1 MRFSQSFIEQVQ
13 LASDIVPLIME
24 DTVLKGKGNRLMGL
38 CPFPDHLEKT
48 PSFSVSQDRQVYY
61 CFGCMKSGNI
71 FTYLKEQR
79 GLGFVE
85 AVERLARQAGLS
97 LPVSETKRFKPV
109 RNSEELLKLNEKA
122 CEFYRHHLDRSSS
135 NHEVR
140 ACLRKRAYTKDTIQN
155 FKLGYAPKGNVLL
168 RHLKGEE
175 QKKAFHLG
183 LLNKNERGEMY
194 DTYRNRLMFPIL
206 SSRHQ
211 VIGFGAR
218 ALDDSLPKYINSKE
232 SDVFHK
238 GRSLYGLYESLRF
251 LRQEGFALVVEG
263 YTDFLSL
270 WQGGIKNLAATL
282 GTALTD
288 YQARVLKR
296 YVDSVTLIFDGDS
309 AGTKAG
315 EKSLPL
321 LLSAGL
327 EVKSV
332 TLPEG
337 QDPDHFVKTQGV
349 EPLKILIQNSED
361 LFFQILRKKLKEMK
375 DQRGSFLSF
384 INEMAPFLESV
395 KNKALRS
402 VYKQRVLD
410 IFGSDA
416 RSLSKEL
423 ERVCQNI
430 RKNQRKYSATSSYVD
445 RSVRQKGENSSNTDR
460 KNQEKEKKP
469 SLASALPAEQ
479 FLLVL
484 CLDSE
489 GFLKKFISL
498 NGIQFIKTSF
508 MSDIFENIKKKY
520 GQTPKKFDT
529 LLSSMM
535 NQVSD
540 GRLLLREAH
549 IALKGNREV
558 PEEVFNDCLS
568 FLRKSQNFS
577 EANDLVAEIK
587 MTGKEDMKDLE
598 QVFHLTKKR
607 LSRQDVPVK

>member
-1 MRFSQSFIEQVQ
+1 MRFPQSFIEQVQ

-38 CPFPDHLEKT
+38 CPFPDHVEKT

-71 FTYLKEQR
+71 FTYLREQR

-85 AVERLARQAGLS
+85 AVELLAGGAGLS
-97 LPVSETKRFKPV
+97 LPVSEAKRFKPV
-109 RNSEELLKLNEKA
+109 RSGEELFKLNEKA
-122 CEFYRHHLDRSSS
+122 CEFYRHHLDRVPSS
-135 NHEVR
+135 HEVR
-140 ACLRKRAYTKDTIQN
+140 ACLKKRAYTKDTIQN
-155 FKLGYAPKGNVLL
+155 FKLGYAPRGNVLL
-168 RHLKGEE
+168 KYLKGEE

-194 DTYRNRLMFPIL
+194 DTYRNRLMFPII

-218 ALDDSLPKYINSKE
+218 ALDDSLPKYINSRE

-238 GRSLYGLYESLRF
+238 GRSLYGLDESLRF
-251 LRQEGFALVVEG
+251 LRQERFALIVEG

-288 YQARVLKR
+288 YQARVIKR

-315 EKSLPL
+315 ERSLPL

-375 DQRGSFLSF
+375 DRRGNFLSL

-395 KNKALRS
+395 ENKALRS
-402 VYKQRVLD
+402 VYRQRILD

-423 ERVCQNI
+423 DRVCQNI
-430 RKNQRKYSATSSYVD
+430 RKNQKRYSTSFSHFD
-445 RSVRQKGENSSNTDR
+445 RDDSRREGISSDTESGIQGE
-460 KNQEKEKKP
+460 EKKP

-489 GFLKKFISL
+489 DFLKKFISL

-508 MSDIFENIKKKY
+508 MSDIFKNIEKKY
-520 GQTPKKFDT
+520 RQIPKKFDT

-535 NQVSD
+535 DQVSD
-540 GRLLLREAH
+540 GHLLLREAH

-568 FLRKSQNFS
+568 FLKKSQSFS
-577 EANDLVAEIK
+577 EANDLVTEIK

-598 QVFHLTKKR
+598 QIFHLTKKR
-607 LSRQDVPVK
+607 LSRQDVPIK